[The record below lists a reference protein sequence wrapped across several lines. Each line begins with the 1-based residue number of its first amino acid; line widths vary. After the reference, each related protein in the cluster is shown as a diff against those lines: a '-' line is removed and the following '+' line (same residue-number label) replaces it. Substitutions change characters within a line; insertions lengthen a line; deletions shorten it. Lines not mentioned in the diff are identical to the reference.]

1 MLTKNPNEEFTF
13 SVDGNDYIINKKL
26 DNTKK
31 SNNKK
36 SIHIPSLIIGVGITT
51 ICVIGV
57 LLISN
62 NSVYDEL
69 GLIEVQDLDTKP
81 TTKSTGITEQTFFD
95 NGSPILGNPN
105 APITLIEFG
114 DYQCHFCNV
123 YFQNTHHRLLENYV
137 LAGDVK
143 IIFKDFTIIGN
154 DSINAAHAAH
164 CAGEHNKYWEYH
176 NILYNNWTGENNGWA
191 AKPNLVSFAN
201 ALNIDTQEFVQCMNS
216 NRYNDTITQSK
227 IDGELLGIRGTPAFF
242 IINDNTGEVQ
252 SIFGAQ
258 PYETFEKVFD
268 FILEN

>member
-137 LAGDVK
+137 LTGDVK

-191 AKPNLVSFAN
+191 AKQNLGKYAN
-201 ALNIDTQEFVQCMNS
+201 DIKLDSDLFLQCMNS
-216 NRYNDTITQSK
+216 NNYKDLISQSNDDAQT
-227 IDGELLGIRGTPAFF
+227 LGISGTPAFF
-242 IINDNTGEVQ
+242 IVDHETSEVRTI
-252 SIFGAQ
+252 SGAQ
-258 PYETFEKVFD
+258 PYEVFERVFNS
-268 FILEN
+268 IIEK